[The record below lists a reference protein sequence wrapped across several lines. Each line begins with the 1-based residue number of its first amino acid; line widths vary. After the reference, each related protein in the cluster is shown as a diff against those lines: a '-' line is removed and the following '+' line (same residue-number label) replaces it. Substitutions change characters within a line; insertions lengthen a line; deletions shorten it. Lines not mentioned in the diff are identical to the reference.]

1 MAVREELGA
10 EAMKDLFEHVYT
22 DLKVEVKSLK
32 STEIPSMIVFS
43 EYMRRWHDMDMMQ
56 RKDSGDMLKYH
67 SLIINQENPTIKK
80 ILELSAAGKTEETKT
95 LCSYIHDLSLLEQ
108 KPFSGKELKAFIEK
122 ANKILNYI
130 D

>member
-1 MAVREELGA
+1 
-10 EAMKDLFEHVYT
+10 
-22 DLKVEVKSLK
+22 
-32 STEIPSMIVFS
+32 MIVFS